1 MSRDQLVRVLI
12 GLGVGL
18 ALTWLILIVAMA
30 IANRRRG
37 LATGG
42 LASLLPRTLQLLG
55 SLARDKNLPRDIRWR
70 LGAAI
75 LYCGQPI
82 NVIPD
87 WIPVIGFAD
96 NVVVISWALRS
107 VVRRAGFQAVESH
120 WKGTPEGLA
129 QLYRAL
135 RVGKNVSDGGN
146 AEVLGGLGSR
156 EFGEESSRQ
165 QKLGATHP
173 GTDQDHLGL
182 DDVAVYENRPSLGQT
197 DRINTSVLHIGQLDR
212 PVHW

>member
-1 MSRDQLVRVLI
+1 MSVQLVRLLI
-12 GLGVGL
+12 GLGAGIL
-18 ALTWLILIVAMA
+18 LTWLVLIVGMA

-42 LASLLPRTLQLLG
+42 LTSLLPRTLQLLG
-55 SLARDKNLPRDIRWR
+55 SLARDKSLPRDIRWR

-82 NVIPD
+82 NLIPD

-107 VVRRAGFQAVESH
+107 VVRRAGLRAVESH
-120 WKGTPEGLA
+120 WKGSPEALS

-135 RVGKNVSDGGN
+135 RVDPEALSLSNPP
-146 AEVLGGLGSR
+146 E
-156 EFGEESSRQ
+156 Q
-165 QKLGATHP
+165 
-173 GTDQDHLGL
+173 
-182 DDVAVYENRPSLGQT
+182 NRAA
-197 DRINTSVLHIGQLDR
+197 
-212 PVHW
+212 